1 MTGRRSHVPVR
12 AGALLAVVVCAA
24 LTGSAQVA
32 PIVAPAPA
40 SHLVIPF
47 ENLTREPRL
56 SWLSEGSAVLL
67 EEDVRALGV
76 PVFDRDERLH
86 AFDRMR
92 VPSIATLSRATIIR
106 LGQIVGAGR
115 VVLGGFDV
123 SGDQLTVRART
134 IRLDTGQM
142 SAEIV
147 ERGPLSE
154 VFAVYVRLARR
165 LVPNPAVSLAQTER
179 TPPPLP
185 AFEPFI
191 KGLLAQSPEA
201 KASFLEQALR
211 LVPSF
216 SRARLELWTAY
227 TDLGNHA
234 RALEV
239 VRQVPAADPVY
250 RRARFLAAV
259 SLLQLAK
266 HQEAFEAF
274 VELNKAKVDPALL
287 NNIGIVQLRR
297 GMPPTGGE
305 PVFFFNEAAKVDQSD
320 GDLFFNLGYAYWLD
334 RDATA
339 ASYWLREAVRR
350 NPADD
355 EAHYVLGVALQAA
368 GSVVE
373 GAREKELA
381 RRLSSV
387 YAQWETKQ
395 TASDPVPR
403 GLERLKL
410 DLDLPA
416 SVRVESVLVEA
427 EQRDQRELAAFYLDR
442 GRRLLQA
449 ERDEEAIGELRRAI
463 YLAPY
468 EGEAHL
474 LLGRLYLRAGRTA
487 EAIEALKISVWSED
501 TPAAHLALA
510 EAYIQAKDDTAARG
524 ELQGLLSRDPNNAVA
539 RQMLAGL
546 P

>member
-1 MTGRRSHVPVR
+1 MIG
-12 AGALLAVVVCAA
+12 GGLAVGFVVCLGARA
-24 LTGSAQVA
+24 VAQVA
-32 PIVAPAPA
+32 PAIAPALPA
-40 SHLVIPF
+40 SQLVIPF

-56 SWLSEGSAVLL
+56 YWLSEGSAVLL
-67 EEDVRALGV
+67 AEDFRALGV
-76 PVFDRDERLH
+76 PVFSRDERLH

-92 VPSIATLSRATIIR
+92 VPSVATLSRATIIR
-106 LGQIVGAGR
+106 LGQIVGAAR
-115 VVLGGFDV
+115 VVLGGFELT
-123 SGDQLTVRART
+123 GDQLTVRARA

-142 SAEIV
+142 SPEIV
-147 ERGPLSE
+147 ERGPLTD
-154 VFAVYVRLARR
+154 VFAVYARVARR
-165 LVPNPAVSLAQTER
+165 LVPAPNVSLEQMEQTH
-179 TPPPLP
+179 PPLP
-185 AFEPFI
+185 AFEQFI
-191 KGLLAQSPEA
+191 KGLLAQGPET
-201 KASFLEQALR
+201 KVSFLAQALR
-211 LVPSF
+211 LLPSF
-216 SRARLELWTAY
+216 ARARLEMWAAY
-227 TDLGNHA
+227 SDLGDHQ
-234 RALEV
+234 RALEA
-239 VRQVPAADPVY
+239 VRQVPAADPAS

-259 SLLQLAK
+259 SLLQLARY
-266 HQEAFEAF
+266 QEAYDAF
-274 VELNKAKVDPALL
+274 VGLNKAKVDPALL
-287 NNIGIVQLRR
+287 NNLGIVQLRR
-297 GMPPTGGE
+297 GASTPGGK
-305 PVFFFNEAAKVDQSD
+305 PVFFFNEAAKVDQRD
-320 GDLFFNLGYAYWLD
+320 EDLFFNLGYAYWLD

-368 GSVVE
+368 GSAVE

-395 TASDPVPR
+395 PGADPVPR

-416 SVRVESVLVEA
+416 SVRMENVLVEA
-427 EQRDQRELAAFYLDR
+427 EQRDQRELATFYLDR

-468 EGEAHL
+468 QSESHL
-474 LLGRLYLRAGRTA
+474 LLGRLYLRAGRTT
-487 EAIEALKISVWSED
+487 EAIEALKISIWSED
-501 TPAAHLALA
+501 TPAGHLALA
-510 EAYIQAKDDTAARG
+510 EAYIQAKDGASARL

-546 P
+546 Q